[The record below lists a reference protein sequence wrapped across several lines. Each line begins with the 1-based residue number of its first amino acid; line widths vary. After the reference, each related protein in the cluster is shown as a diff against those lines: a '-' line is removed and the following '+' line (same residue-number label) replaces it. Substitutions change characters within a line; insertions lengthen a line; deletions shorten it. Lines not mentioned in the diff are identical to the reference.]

1 MGDEGKG
8 GVQDDSQFLPWT
20 PLWEEAFFTEKL
32 YKDEEANLRVG
43 GLNERHTAYKVLGGH

>member
-8 GVQDDSQFLPWT
+8 GVQDDSQFLPWA